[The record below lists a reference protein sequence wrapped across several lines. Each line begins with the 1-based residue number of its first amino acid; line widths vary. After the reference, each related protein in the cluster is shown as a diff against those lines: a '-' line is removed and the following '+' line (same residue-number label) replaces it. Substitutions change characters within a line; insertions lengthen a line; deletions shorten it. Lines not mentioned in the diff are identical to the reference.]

1 MNTKLLFNKELAWND
16 AVGWKDS
23 LSYRTVTVMSFAV
36 DSFSQFK
43 GRGAWLKCL
52 ALFLPLNS
60 GITCTNTLI
69 TAVKHISYAMCE

>member
-1 MNTKLLFNKELAWND
+1 MEQHCWMERQLILSHFNYHVFAMDSLGLFN
-16 AVGWKDS
+16 
-23 LSYRTVTVMSFAV
+23 
-36 DSFSQFK
+36 

-69 TAVKHISYAMCE
+69 TVLKHISNSMCEQHALSEV